1 MRRLIRLALCA
12 SAVLTGGI
20 HVAAAQSAAD
30 KVAPAL
36 KDLLA
41 PRAGNQICFT
51 RVYDAAHLQQ
61 HPKQKVRELALQVS
75 VEHIKDDNLFRY
87 NFELWAKV
95 KGHGKTL
102 QTSGE
107 CGHAYGEKPA
117 AGRRI
122 FCGVECDGGGV
133 NIEQAGGENLM
144 VYLAGDGGPGRIR
157 MAPCGESDEENAV
170 ELTPGADDKVFRLSK
185 APVSACRAM
194 GKTKR

>member
-1 MRRLIRLALCA
+1 MRWLLTLA
-12 SAVLTGGI
+12 AVTGVI
-20 HVAAAQSAAD
+20 HGAAAQSAAD
-30 KVAPAL
+30 KVSPAL

-41 PRAGNQICFT
+41 PRAGNKICFT

-75 VEHIKDDNLFRY
+75 VEHIKEDNLFRY
-87 NFELWAKV
+87 NFGLSAKM
-95 KGHGKTL
+95 KGQAKTL

-107 CGHAYGEKPA
+107 CSPA

-133 NIEQAGGENLM
+133 NIEQAGPENLM
-144 VYLAGDGGPGRIR
+144 VYLAEDGKPGRIR

-170 ELTPGADDKVFRLSK
+170 ELTSGADDKVFRLSK
-185 APVSACRAM
+185 APASACRAM
-194 GKTKR
+194 GSKR